1 MTARMDDYWKA
12 PTAELP
18 EEVEELEEPYEESG
32 RPGCL
37 SVFAVLLA
45 VSGIVYGIIFGAL
58 GIDLIVEQP
67 DRPAVGAL
75 VTVCATAWLPLPV
88 IVAIGLWRMKMWAWW
103 LMVIVQSLG
112 ISLALLGFVVAL
124 LGIDPM
130 RALGFVLGPLM
141 GLVASGII
149 LYWFLSNRE
158 RFGDDEVAYVG
169 GRAEEKADAD
179 NALLIFAVTAIG
191 CIALFCVAVLAV
203 VFLIFALGGVPPL
216 SEIMR
221 SLGLPAR

>member
-1 MTARMDDYWKA
+1 MTADMDDYWEA
-12 PTAELP
+12 PTAELL
-18 EEVEELEEPYEESG
+18 EEVEEPYEESG

-112 ISLALLGFVVAL
+112 IGLALLGFVVAL

-149 LYWFLSNRE
+149 LYWFLTNRH
-158 RFGDDEVAYVG
+158 RFGQDGVVGPDGQATREAGMDSTLVIGAVAM
-169 GRAEEKADAD
+169 
-179 NALLIFAVTAIG
+179 IG
-191 CIALFCVAVLAV
+191 CLTIICLAGAVLLV
-203 VFLIFALGGVPPL
+203 TSFLLGDPIRIPPTF
-216 SEIMR
+216 
-221 SLGLPAR
+221 